1 MSWNFLISFA
11 VGFGVYLVS
20 LLIWSLIKRHRI
32 KKEIKKDDEVNNS
45 ENKEDK

>member
-11 VGFGVYLVS
+11 VGFGVYLVV
-20 LLIWSLIKRHRI
+20 LLIWTLIKRHHI
-32 KKEIKKDDEVNNS
+32 KKQIKNDDEVNKG